1 MERYTLLLRSE
12 PDAFRSLSPAEA
24 QAAIGKYKA
33 WSKKIKDS
41 GHYVAG
47 NKLEDGT
54 GRVVRSDGSGKPRI
68 TDGPFTE
75 TKDVMGGY
83 YIIQAASFDDAV
95 DVCRDC
101 PHLTFGSIEVR
112 QIQPT

>member
-1 MERYTLLLRSE
+1 MERYTLLLRDN
-12 PDAFRSLSPAEA
+12 PDGFRALSPEEM
-24 QAAIGKYKA
+24 QATIGKYKA
-33 WSKKIKDS
+33 WSQKLRDG

-54 GRVVRSDGSGKPRI
+54 GRVLRADAGGKTRI

-83 YIIQAASFDDAV
+83 YIIQAANYDEAV
-95 DVCRDC
+95 EICRDC
-101 PHLTFGSIEVR
+101 PHVNFGSIEVR
-112 QIQPT
+112 RVQPT